1 MNHGMGEAPK
11 RCHRSS
17 KEPAVF
23 GPDRLHLLRYWLRF
37 FLLHLRKFG
46 LWCLEYGGSN
56 MILSRNGWPMFMTV
70 AVMIKNGTLGYAVLI
85 YSDIST

>member
-1 MNHGMGEAPK
+1 MGNRKNWLIAIFPLKLQFLDQNKHVNVKYIYVKMMMNHGMGEAPK

-37 FLLHLRKFG
+37 FLLHLR
-46 LWCLEYGGSN
+46 
-56 MILSRNGWPMFMTV
+56 
-70 AVMIKNGTLGYAVLI
+70 
-85 YSDIST
+85 